1 MQAAALDEMFHQGE
15 ASTQRYHKALLL
27 MEGLTQLL
35 TEEDDIVSVG
45 KCEGHSTTPTFDSDE
60 RSVSLLT
67 FGCR

>member
-45 KCEGHSTTPTFDSDE
+45 KCEGRSTTPTFDSVE
-60 RSVSLLT
+60 RSVSL
-67 FGCR
+67 FIRCR